1 MKKAWFAA
9 PLVAG
14 AIAVAWQQPAV
25 KLPPPYATPS
35 AKNGPKVVTRPDG
48 VQLKVPAGFTVEEFA
63 SGFAK
68 PRIMIQGP
76 GGEVLVSDQVTNG
89 FVYALKGGEK
99 KKLIEGLDRPYGLT
113 FWKEYLYVSDVV
125 GLRRYKY
132 DSKALSVGPA
142 AELVNHKDFIK
153 GHITHSLTFDA
164 KGENLYYTIG
174 SGSNA
179 DPDDDPMR
187 ATIMRYNPDGTGGE
201 IYASGLRNVL
211 GLKFYPGSS
220 ALWAA
225 VQERDGLGD
234 ELVPDY
240 FTHIQQGGFYGW
252 PYAYFGPNEDPTNKG
267 KMPDLVK
274 KTIVP
279 DVALGAHV
287 ASMDFI
293 FYNGKS
299 FPAKYRGG
307 AFFAFHGSSN
317 RAQRI
322 GYSVEFI
329 PFMNGKPSG
338 PKEEFLTGW
347 MLGADQREVWG
358 RPVGLLQLA
367 DGSLLASEDAGNKI
381 WRVSYK
387 P

>member
-1 MKKAWFAA
+1 MKKTWFAA
-9 PLVAG
+9 PLLAG

-25 KLPPPYATPS
+25 KLPPPNATPS
-35 AKNGPKVVTRPDG
+35 AKNGPKVVSRPEG
-48 VQLKVPAGFTVEEFA
+48 AQFKLPVGFTSDEFA

-68 PRIMIQGP
+68 PRIMLQGP
-76 GGEVLVSDQVTNG
+76 GGEILISDTIANG
-89 FVYALKGGEK
+89 SVYALKGGEK
-99 KKLIEGLDRPYGLT
+99 KKIIEGLDRPYGLT
-113 FWKEYLYVSDVV
+113 FWKDYLYVSDAIA
-125 GLRRYKY
+125 LRRYKY

-142 AELVNHKDFIK
+142 AELVNHKDFTK
-153 GHITHSLTFDA
+153 GHYTHSLTFDA
-164 KGENLYYTIG
+164 KGEKLYYTIG

-211 GLKFYPGSS
+211 GLKFYPGSN
-220 ALWAA
+220 ALWAT

-234 ELVPDY
+234 ELVPDF

-267 KMPDLVK
+267 LKPDLVK
-274 KTIVP
+274 KSIVP

-293 FYNGKS
+293 FYTGKS
-299 FPAKYRGG
+299 FPEKYRGG
-307 AFFAFHGSSN
+307 AFFAFRGSSN
-317 RAQRI
+317 RAQRV
-322 GYSVEFI
+322 GYAIEFI
-329 PFMNGKPSG
+329 PFKNGKPSG
-338 PKEEFLTGW
+338 SKEELLTGW
-347 MLGADQREVWG
+347 MLGPDKREVWG
-358 RPVGLLQLA
+358 RPVGLLQMA
-367 DGSLLASEDAGNKI
+367 DGSLLVSDDAGNKI